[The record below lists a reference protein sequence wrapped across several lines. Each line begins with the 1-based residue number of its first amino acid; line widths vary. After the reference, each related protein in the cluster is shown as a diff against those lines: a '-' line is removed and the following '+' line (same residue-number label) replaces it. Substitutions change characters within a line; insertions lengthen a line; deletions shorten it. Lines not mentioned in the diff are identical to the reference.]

1 MSLIFQLFH
10 ALLMAEP
17 GVSADKYAGIAEG
30 RLTMDHVVKLIKDV
44 NEITAIVGVGI
55 AEHLPWDALH
65 LKSMLAE
72 LPLIN
77 GH

>member
-1 MSLIFQLFH
+1 MSDQPVLQWIRNQNIKYLAIHIDLDVLDFHLFH

-17 GVSADKYAGIAEG
+17 GVSADKYAGIAE
-30 RLTMDHVVKLIKDV
+30 
-44 NEITAIVGVGI
+44 
-55 AEHLPWDALH
+55 HLPWDALN
-65 LKSMLAE
+65 LKNMLAE